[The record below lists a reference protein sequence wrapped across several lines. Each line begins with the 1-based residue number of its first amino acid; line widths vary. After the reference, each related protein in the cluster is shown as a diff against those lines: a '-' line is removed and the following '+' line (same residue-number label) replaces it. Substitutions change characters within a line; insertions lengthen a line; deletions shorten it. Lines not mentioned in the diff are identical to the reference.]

1 LFSTE
6 KAPGRLRCSLPELE
20 RSFYKGE
27 QNFLHCLT
35 VTGLKEERFRLD
47 VVKQFFAQ
55 RAVMQWHSLPRE
67 AVGAHP

>member
-6 KAPGRLRCSLPELE
+6 KAPGRLHCSLPELE

-27 QNFLHCLT
+27 KNFLLCLT
-35 VTGLKEERFRLD
+35 VTVLKEERFRLD

-55 RAVMQWHSLPRE
+55 RAVMH
-67 AVGAHP
+67 